1 MSALCTGVDE
11 AGRGPVIGPMVVCAV
26 CIPEGDR
33 GVLENI
39 GARDSKDL
47 SSQRREDVAKRIRA
61 EAETRGWGIGLVV
74 CEARR
79 IDSNSIS
86 SDLNSLEIE
95 LFGEAIEAASPREGE
110 GRIMADACD
119 VDEERFAR
127 RLACRLGDGWSSWQ
141 MVARH
146 GMDADDRVAGA
157 ASILAKIERDAEV
170 ARLESELGI
179 RLGSGYPSDR
189 ITRQAVRELVSG
201 GLPHDCLRW
210 SWSTVSDAW
219 EEVHGGPVPMRS
231 ADGAATVQSSLDEW
245 SAREA

>member
-33 GVLENI
+33 GVLESI

-61 EAETRGWGIGLVV
+61 EAETRGWGIGLAV
-74 CEARR
+74 CEASR

-119 VDEERFAR
+119 VDEERFSR
-127 RLACRLGDGWSSWQ
+127 RLASRLGDSWSSWQ

-157 ASILAKIERDAEV
+157 ASILAKVERDAEV

-210 SWSTVSDAW
+210 SWSTVSDVW